1 MKIVY
6 AEQHKCHAPMHQLFG
21 DGLHAAVEVP
31 DRAERILQVLKDRQ
45 VGEIIAP
52 NEYDVS
58 VLNTVH
64 DAGLLNF
71 LAGVYDEWEASG
83 RAHEVGLIP
92 DTFAMRSLRGKPEG
106 LVAQAGYYCF
116 ETQTPILAG
125 TWKAAQQAAYCA
137 LTGAD
142 LLLEGE
148 LSAYAL
154 CRPPGHHAGRD
165 LYGGYC
171 YLNNAA
177 LATQRLSKKGR
188 VAILDVDYHHGNGTQ
203 AIFYDSQEVLFVSI
217 HADPNEEYPYY
228 SGYASE
234 MGSEQGAG
242 YNVNFPLPLGIGND
256 VFLATLHQALEKLI
270 AFEADY
276 WVVSLGVDFCKM
288 DPLCRF
294 DVSQG
299 VFAKVGYLI
308 GEQKKMTLFVQ
319 EGGYNLDGVGNCI
332 ADVLEGFIGVNG

>member
-1 MKIVY
+1 MKIIY
-6 AEQHKCHAPMHQLFG
+6 SEQHTGHVPKFQLFG
-21 DGLHAAVEVP
+21 DGLHSAVEVP
-31 DRAERILQVLKDRQ
+31 DRATRILQVLQDRQ
-45 VGEIIAP
+45 MGEIVSP

-58 VLNTVH
+58 VLKTVH

-71 LAGVYDEWEASG
+71 LAGVYDEWEVAG
-83 RAHEVGLIP
+83 RANEVGFIP
-92 DTFAMRSLRGKPEG
+92 DTFAMRSLSGKPEG

-116 ETQTPILAG
+116 ETQTPILSG
-125 TWKAAQQAAYCA
+125 TWNAAQQAAYCA

-148 LSAYAL
+148 SSAYAL

-177 LATQRLSKKGR
+177 LAAQRLREKGR

-203 AIFYDSQEVLFVSI
+203 AIFYDAEDVLFVSI
-217 HADPNEEYPYY
+217 HADPNMEYPYY
-228 SGYASE
+228 SGYSSE
-234 MGSEQGAG
+234 LGAGRGVG
-242 YNVNFPLPLGIGND
+242 YNVNFPLPFGIGND
-256 VFLATLHQALEKLI
+256 VFLATLYQALEKLVE
-270 AFEADY
+270 FQADY

-294 DVSQG
+294 DVSQD
-299 VFAKVGYLI
+299 VFAKVGYVI
-308 GEQKKMTLFVQ
+308 REQKKSTLFVQ
-319 EGGYNLDGVGNCI
+319 EGGYNLDVVGNCI
-332 ADVLEGFIGVNG
+332 ADVLEGFNGMKE